1 MAARAGMRMRRRRLY
16 RTMSQMRRRRSYPD
30 PDYREELEKLAKLRD
45 DGVISAEDFE
55 AKKNQV
61 LGAYMPRPTR

>member
-1 MAARAGMRMRRRRLY
+1 
-16 RTMSQMRRRRSYPD
+16 MSQMRRRRSYPD